1 MLYLSLSKIFFYKIN
16 KIYLSKMNS
25 DLTKYI
31 NALNYTMKSMSYW
44 TNILT
49 IPIGIILNMF
59 AIYIYSRPNL
69 NKSKSNMGFFYINLS
84 FWSVTALVTSLFVI
98 SSKNL
103 LNYDLSVLSHTSC
116 AVIWFIRRFIRETP
130 SWVDVLIT
138 IDRYLLICHNH
149 KFNLM
154 TKRKNLIIILFLI
167 IFILISKSITNMYY
181 SLSYTYVTTSVYDM
195 NLNFTVNKTT
205 VSSIV
210 CSSSK
215 YNALISDIISAV
227 FKSILPSLIMISLS
241 TLLVRK
247 VREKKNNAKKLAK
260 RSTIKNI
267 TSFGPKNV
275 PSNKNF
281 THISKETSFTLCI
294 VSMNTLFFVLN
305 TPFSIM
311 SIYRTI
317 YVNYIVDQNPLQ
329 LSIVKNVYTLTY
341 DLSNLYYSFMFFS
354 YLCFNKLFLKET
366 LYLFGRIKVG
376 NLGSTS

>member
-1 MLYLSLSKIFFYKIN
+1 
-16 KIYLSKMNS
+16 
-25 DLTKYI
+25 
-31 NALNYTMKSMSYW
+31 
-44 TNILT
+44 
-49 IPIGIILNMF
+49 
-59 AIYIYSRPNL
+59 
-69 NKSKSNMGFFYINLS
+69 
-84 FWSVTALVTSLFVI
+84 
-98 SSKNL
+98 
-103 LNYDLSVLSHTSC
+103 
-116 AVIWFIRRFIRETP
+116 
-130 SWVDVLIT
+130 
-138 IDRYLLICHNH
+138 
-149 KFNLM
+149 
-154 TKRKNLIIILFLI
+154 
-167 IFILISKSITNMYY
+167 MYY

-247 VREKKNNAKKLAK
+247 VREKKNNAKKLAT

-275 PSNKNF
+275 PSNKNC

-317 YVNYIVDQNPLQ
+317 YVNYKQ
-329 LSIVKNVYTLTY
+329 K
-341 DLSNLYYSFMFFS
+341 
-354 YLCFNKLFLKET
+354 
-366 LYLFGRIKVG
+366 
-376 NLGSTS
+376 